1 MMAVG
6 MREVIGWSTGSQFI
20 PTEARPEISFAVR
33 KSYLAMCSGIDNHLV
48 SRWLVRLF
56 LALTVLFGLNLL
68 VVILGRGLSI
78 DIAGGEFRSTTV
90 EFPAIAFLASGLLA
104 LVSSGRSKEAALLCM
119 AIVLASG
126 LCELTLR
133 IIDHPLARPH
143 VDYVAWYKPSEHY
156 GHELVA
162 DFEGFGP
169 LNVPVKINDNGFRD
183 TAHTKEKA
191 PGVVRILGLGDSFM
205 FGWGVQ
211 AEETFLKGLETRL
224 KGRVDRPVETINA
237 GVPGWGLNQYYLFL
251 KQAGIQL
258 SPDLVV
264 LAYFADDLNGPPQ
277 DSIQPDMRYAG
288 GLEYKGSFMHY
299 SRLFNFLKSISHL
312 VREKNSAARISYLHD
327 LDARRNE
334 WSQRAAYLMAESS
347 EEETERYTDMLK
359 AHLTRLKSLVHDAG
373 SEMVIVYVPD
383 ISQLH
388 HPESQLINRVLLK
401 ICQQISIPFA
411 DMTSRFERSRDADRY
426 YLWPKDPHINRVG
439 HEEIAAA
446 LEQVIC
452 ALPSWKAGCKPAH
465 EELTSVSTP

>member
-1 MMAVG
+1 
-6 MREVIGWSTGSQFI
+6 
-20 PTEARPEISFAVR
+20 
-33 KSYLAMCSGIDNHLV
+33 MCSGIDNHLA

-68 VVILGRGLSI
+68 VVIFGGGLSI
-78 DIAGGEFRSTTV
+78 NLAGAEFRSTTL
-90 EFPAIAFLASGLLA
+90 EFPAIAFLVSGLLA
-104 LVSSGRSKEAALLCM
+104 LGTGGKLKEAVLLCM
-119 AIVLASG
+119 AIVLAAG
-126 LCELTLR
+126 LCELLLR

-169 LNVPVKINDNGFRD
+169 LNVPVKINENGFRD
-183 TAHTKEKA
+183 GAHTKEKA

-211 AEETFLKGLETRL
+211 ADEIFLKRLETRL
-224 KGRVDRPVETINA
+224 KGRVDRTVETINA

-251 KQAGIQL
+251 KQAGMQL

-264 LAYFADDLNGPPQ
+264 LAYFADDLSGPPQ

-312 VREKNSAARISYLHD
+312 VREKNRPARISYLHD
-327 LDARRNE
+327 LDARRSE

-347 EEETERYTDMLK
+347 QEETERYAGMLK
-359 AHLTRLKSLVHDAG
+359 AHLTRLKSLVNDAG
-373 SEMVIVYVPD
+373 SEIVIVYLPD
-383 ISQLH
+383 LSQLH

-401 ICQQISIPFA
+401 ICQQILIPFA
-411 DMTSRFERSRDADRY
+411 DMTSIFERSRDTDRY

-439 HEEIAAA
+439 HEEVAAA

-452 ALPSWKAGCKPAH
+452 ALPSWKAVCKPAH

>member
-1 MMAVG
+1 M
-6 MREVIGWSTGSQFI
+6 
-20 PTEARPEISFAVR
+20 
-33 KSYLAMCSGIDNHLV
+33 YSGIDHHLA

-56 LALTVLFGLNLL
+56 LALTVLFGLNML
-68 VVILGRGLSI
+68 VVIFAGGLSI
-78 DIAGGEFRSTTV
+78 SFAGTELRSTTV
-90 EFPAIAFLASGLLA
+90 EFPAIAFLVSGLLA
-104 LVSSGRSKEAALLCM
+104 LGTSGKLKEAVLLCIAVVM
-119 AIVLASG
+119 ASG
-126 LCELTLR
+126 LGELVFR

-183 TAHTKEKA
+183 TVHTTEKA

-211 AEETFLKGLETRL
+211 ADEIFLKRLETRL
-224 KGRVDRPVETINA
+224 KGRVDRSVETINA

-251 KQAGIQL
+251 KQAGMQL

-264 LAYFADDLNGPPQ
+264 IAYFADDLSGPPQ

-288 GLEYKGSFMHY
+288 GLEYKGSFLHY

-312 VREKNSAARISYLHD
+312 VREKNRPARVSYLHD
-327 LDARRNE
+327 LDARRSE
-334 WSQRAAYLMAESS
+334 WSQRAAHLIAESS
-347 EEETERYTDMLK
+347 RDETERYAGMLK
-359 AHLTRLKSLVHDAG
+359 AHLTRLKSLVNDTG

-383 ISQLH
+383 ISQLY
-388 HPESQLINRVLLK
+388 HPESQLINGVLLK
-401 ICQQISIPFA
+401 LCQQLVIPFA
-411 DMTSRFERSRDADRY
+411 DMTSIFERSRDADRY

-465 EELTSVSTP
+465 AELTSVSTP